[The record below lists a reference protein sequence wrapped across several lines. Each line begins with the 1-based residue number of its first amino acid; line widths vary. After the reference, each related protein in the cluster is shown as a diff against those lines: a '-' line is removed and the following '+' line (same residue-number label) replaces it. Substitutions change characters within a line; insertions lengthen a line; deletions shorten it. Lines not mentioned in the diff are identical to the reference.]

1 YIEDLRKKHNVTQK
15 KTSAQKDWDAFKLAT
30 IDHPMFNK
38 IVKKRIQDGDKT
50 TVLALEAVLQ
60 DRTKKKNSKE
70 NKREEIVE
78 KWEEAEATRKRTA
91 LVEESAH
98 SVRERIKRA
107 RLLEGPAE
115 GINVQVFWV
124 DPVIF
129 SKTPQAREIWYNPHI
144 SDDRAHIW
152 TNYITLDNYSFE
164 ELVERCH
171 EPLEVEEDRY
181 I

>member
-1 YIEDLRKKHNVTQK
+1 
-15 KTSAQKDWDAFKLAT
+15 
-30 IDHPMFNK
+30 
-38 IVKKRIQDGDKT
+38 
-50 TVLALEAVLQ
+50 
-60 DRTKKKNSKE
+60 
-70 NKREEIVE
+70 
-78 KWEEAEATRKRTA
+78 
-91 LVEESAH
+91 
-98 SVRERIKRA
+98 
-107 RLLEGPAE
+107 LEGPAE

-181 I
+181 IREIVGIIGGIPDNYDPKTNHLNRIQLNSTNNKAFLTGAGSKGYTGEPVVMAILGRETKAAFQKRITAM